1 MGLHVFN
8 ETCTMSKKSDIAVEI
23 GPPTPLTAQEKAVFA
38 PCLKQRGLTLG
49 MLDIMTNI
57 PHRTCIV
64 KARSATGELL
74 GLTSV
79 LSTPSIF
86 MKHCFGEGN
95 HIGTNNTFFFADRV
109 RRAEIFGAIFNKLT
123 AHRRFG
129 YYVGSIDD
137 DFAEDFR
144 CALKTVP
151 HVRANKVMESGSIT
165 TADAGGVDRLFENHG
180 HLSRQ
185 VSRFANKGG
194 TVHVH
199 EGAVGAEL
207 TEAFIRCCMESYDRH
222 EHPVK
227 RIDVLGY
234 AEHVRGFLMGF
245 SGMVHMYAR
254 LDGRVVGVQSFVRH
268 DRHLELTEGGFLSS
282 VPTYHAYE
290 NIIVAS
296 VRYAEEHGL
305 QRVSYGLITN
315 RAKDRLMDKDG
326 RKPLLFIMFFRN
338 PLAATLMRLY
348 RYRAHRRFPM
358 PYWRDPGVFDSLPV

>member
-1 MGLHVFN
+1 MA
-8 ETCTMSKKSDIAVEI
+8 KKSGIDVEI
-23 GPPTPLTAQEKAVFA
+23 GPPIPLSGREKAA
-38 PCLKQRGLTLG
+38 IEPCLRQRGLTTG

-64 KARSATGELL
+64 KARSTTGELL

-95 HIGTNNTFFFADRV
+95 HIGTNNTFFFACRH
-109 RRAEIFGAIFNKLT
+109 RRAEIFSAIFDKLT
-123 AHRRFG
+123 VYRRFG

-137 DFAEDFR
+137 DFAKDFR

-151 HVRANKVMESGSIT
+151 HVVAHKVMEAGSIFT
-165 TADAGGVDRLFENHG
+165 DGVDVVDRLFENHG

-185 VSRFANKGG
+185 VHRFANKGG

-207 TEAFIRCCMESYDRH
+207 TEAFIRCCTESYDRH

-227 RIDVLGY
+227 RIDVQGY
-234 AEHVRGFLMGF
+234 AEHVRAFLMGF
-245 SGMVHMYAR
+245 SRMVHMYAE

-296 VRYAEEHGL
+296 ARYAAEHGL
-305 QRVSYGLITN
+305 EKVSYGLITN

-338 PLAATLMRLY
+338 PLVATLMKLY

-358 PYWRDPGVFDSLPV
+358 PYWRDPCVFDSLPV